1 MNEKIVLFHGS
12 ENIIEKPYYGGGKKT
27 NDFGLGFYCTESI
40 NLAKEWAV
48 SSMKDGFCN
57 KYSIDTS
64 YMRILNLNTSK
75 YNILN
80 WLAVLLE
87 NRVFSIKTP
96 IAKKAR
102 NYIIEN
108 FGINVNAYDIIIGY
122 RADDSY
128 YDYAEAFINN
138 SISIEQLS
146 KAMRLGKLGEQIVI
160 KSQFAFSSI
169 VFEGFE
175 IALKDEFY
183 KLRKERDK
191 DANELYYKLL
201 EEDTLEGLY
210 INDIMKRGIKNED
223 SRIPRN
229 VSK

>member
-1 MNEKIVLFHGS
+1 
-12 ENIIEKPYYGGGKKT
+12 
-27 NDFGLGFYCTESI
+27 
-40 NLAKEWAV
+40 
-48 SSMKDGFCN
+48 
-57 KYSIDTS
+57 
-64 YMRILNLNTSK
+64 MRILNLNSPEYT
-75 YNILN
+75 ILN
-80 WLAVLLE
+80 WLAILLE

-138 SISIEQLS
+138 TISIEQLS

-160 KSQFAFSSI
+160 KSQFAFSSL

-183 KLRKERDK
+183 KFRKDRDK
-191 DANELYYKLL
+191 EANELYYKLL
-201 EEDTLEGLY
+201 EEDIIDGLF
-210 INDIMKRGIKNED
+210 INDIMKRGIKNVL
-223 SRIPRN
+223 P
-229 VSK
+229 